1 MASYQLSPSVLNSL
15 DNMQNGN
22 GNFAE
27 HSLPKAD
34 NNPFSDIFEKSRT
47 TASGFTDYDHL
58 KEELEFLKTQM
69 PSLESMKQDM
79 AHQESF
85 KELEDEEMG
94 RKLAILNRKMEIVNQ
109 GLQAMNDKKQDQS
122 EKTMD
127 DAINDLE
134 TVLSASTI
142 KPNDSA
148 SLIKPTKKTNL
159 TTYSSIRSS
168 FIRGSEHDD
177 VVGGFGVTT
186 EDRIAEQNAIQNI
199 QTVYGLPR
207 IFIDNRLNFLIH
219 LHKPL
224 QAMLTSGTGSSA
236 TYPDPNSLEKLTR
249 FIDKARGR
257 HREPHAE
264 LLYQVLRATIDL
276 RRMKVHANPFNLP
289 IIEIGMNLDD
299 QLVYMCISELYSEF
313 CTLWFHSMKNVEPPA
328 FANKYRTMKHPSPS
342 PPRANQRRRKSRTS
356 SSSLIGSILSA

>member
-15 DNMQNGN
+15 DMMQNGN
-22 GNFAE
+22 GNSAE
-27 HSLPKAD
+27 QTTPTAER
-34 NNPFSDIFEKSRT
+34 NPFSDIFEKSRT

-58 KEELEFLKTQM
+58 KEELEFIKNQM
-69 PSLESMKQDM
+69 TSQDGM
-79 AHQESF
+79 SRDISHQEEFRKS
-85 KELEDEEMG
+85 EDEEMS
-94 RKLAILNRKMEIVNQ
+94 RRLATLNKKMEMVHQ
-109 GLQAMNDKKQDQS
+109 GLRSLGVTRPLDT
-122 EKTMD
+122 EKTVD
-127 DAINDLE
+127 DAVQDLE
-134 TVLSASTI
+134 TVLSSSTI

-148 SLIKPTKKTNL
+148 SLIKPAKKTNL

-177 VVGGFGVTT
+177 VVGGFGVTS

-224 QAMLTSGTGSSA
+224 QEMLTSGSGSSA
-236 TYPDPNSLEKLTR
+236 SYPDANSLERLTR
-249 FIDKARGR
+249 FIDKSRGR
-257 HREPHAE
+257 HREPHCE

-328 FANKYRTMKHPSPS
+328 FANKYRTMKHPSSS
-342 PPRANQRRRKSRTS
+342 PPRANQRKRKTRTN
-356 SSSLIGSILSA
+356 SSSLIGSILST